1 MRPTNERFYQDC
13 AKFICGYISE
23 IKITGDKKIVQF
35 ISDTLL
41 KSKKLYELLNDPT
54 SDMSVIIEGMKA
66 KKVATSKLKAKTGLI
81 WPL

>member
-1 MRPTNERFYQDC
+1 MRPTNKEFYQDC

-23 IKITGDKKIVQF
+23 IKITGDKKIVKS
-35 ISDTLL
+35 ISSVLI

-54 SDMSVIIEGMKA
+54 SDMPIIIEGLRA
-66 KKVATSKLKAKTGLI
+66 KRNATSALKAETGLI